1 MITTKRCIFRYD
13 RSKPAWHNHIKMIA
27 HDGLECTASFVI
39 DEEVGEIDY
48 EPQEGVYIRF
58 DDGYEVSVYF
68 YELEEVT

>member
-1 MITTKRCIFRYD
+1 
-13 RSKPAWHNHIKMIA
+13 MIA

-58 DDGYEVSVYF
+58 DDGYKASVYF